1 MGGAE
6 PLERAAELEQ
16 LSGLLAA
23 AANGRGQVCV
33 IQGAG
38 GIGKSR
44 LLDECA
50 SLAGLSGMA
59 AIRTRCS
66 ELASGHTFGVVRN
79 LFEANVVRA
88 EPDARASLLRGP
100 AALAEP
106 LFGDGEAADEF
117 SVLHGR

>member
-1 MGGAE
+1 MPMMGGAE

-16 LSGLLAA
+16 LSALLAA
-23 AANGRGQVCV
+23 AGSGRGQVCV
-33 IQGAG
+33 IQGAS

-50 SLAGLSGMA
+50 GLAGSSGMA
-59 AIRTRCS
+59 VIRARCS
-66 ELASGHTFGVVRN
+66 ELASGTSFGVVRH

-88 EPDARASLLRGP
+88 EPVNGRVAAGP

-106 LFGDGEAADEF
+106 C
-117 SVLHGR
+117 VRRR